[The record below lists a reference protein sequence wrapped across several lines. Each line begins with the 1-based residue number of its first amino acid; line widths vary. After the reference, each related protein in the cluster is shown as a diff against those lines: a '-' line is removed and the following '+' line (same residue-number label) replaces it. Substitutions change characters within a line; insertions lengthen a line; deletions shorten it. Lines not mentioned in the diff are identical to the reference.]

1 MNIEEYIDNI
11 KNSSLEESIKN
22 KRLLIINTKLV
33 KDKMYNEIESDIK
46 NFIIEFNM
54 SGLEYDIEPKINRM
68 IILLKGDILNSD
80 FCKMLESKN
89 IEFTADEL
97 LNYIHSAEFN
107 NGDNLDDVKLSIKL
121 FKLLENINEKNINLK
136 SILLNTINVI
146 LEKNYDKID
155 SNEFNII
162 TKELVQNNT
171 LDELTFKYILE
182 FYNYIESDNLELK

>member
-11 KNSSLEESIKN
+11 KNSNLKKSIKN

-46 NFIIEFNM
+46 KFIIEFNM

-97 LNYIHSAEFN
+97 LNYIHSAEFS
-107 NGDNLDDVKLSIKL
+107 NGDNLDDVKLNIKL
-121 FKLLENINEKNINLK
+121 YKLLENINEKNINLK

-155 SNEFNII
+155 SNEFNIV

>member
-22 KRLLIINTKLV
+22 KRLLIINTKIV

-54 SGLEYDIEPKINRM
+54 SGLEYDIEPKIRHM

-80 FCKMLESKN
+80 FCKMLKSKN
-89 IEFTADEL
+89 IEFTVDEL
-97 LNYIHSAEFN
+97 LNYIHDAELN
-107 NGDNLDDVKLSIKL
+107 KGDNLDDVKLNIKL
-121 FKLLENINEKNINLK
+121 YKLLENINEKNINLK
-136 SILLNTINVI
+136 NILLNTINVI

-155 SNEFNII
+155 GNEFNII
-162 TKELVQNNT
+162 TEELVQNNT
-171 LDELTFKYILE
+171 LDELTFKYIIE
-182 FYNYIESDNLELK
+182 FYNYIELDNLELK

>member
-11 KNSSLEESIKN
+11 KNGNLKKNIKN

-46 NFIIEFNM
+46 KFIIEFNM

-89 IEFTADEL
+89 IEFTVNEL
-97 LNYIHSAEFN
+97 LNYINSAELN
-107 NGDNLDDVKLSIKL
+107 NGDNLDDVKLNIKL
-121 FKLLENINEKNINLK
+121 YKILENINEKNSDLK
-136 SILLNTINVI
+136 STLLNTINVI

-162 TKELVQNNT
+162 TNELVKNNI
-171 LDELTFKYILE
+171 LDDITFNYLTE

>member
-11 KNSSLEESIKN
+11 KNSNLKKSIKN

-46 NFIIEFNM
+46 KFIIEFNM

-97 LNYIHSAEFN
+97 LNYMHSAEFN
-107 NGDNLDDVKLSIKL
+107 NGDNLDDVKLNIKL
-121 FKLLENINEKNINLK
+121 YKLLENINEKNINLK

>member
-1 MNIEEYIDNI
+1 MNLEKYINNI
-11 KNSSLEESIKN
+11 KNSNLTEIIKE
-22 KRLLIINTKLV
+22 KRLLIINTKLK
-33 KDKMYNEIESDIK
+33 KDKMYNEIKLNIN
-46 NFIIEFNM
+46 NFIFEFNM

-107 NGDNLDDVKLSIKL
+107 NGDNLDDVKLNIKL
-121 FKLLENINEKNINLK
+121 YKLLENINEKNINLK

-182 FYNYIESDNLELK
+182 FYNYIKSDNLELK

>member
-11 KNSSLEESIKN
+11 KNSNLKKSIKN

-46 NFIIEFNM
+46 KFIIEFNM

-107 NGDNLDDVKLSIKL
+107 NGDNLDDVKLNIKL
-121 FKLLENINEKNINLK
+121 YKLLENINEKNINLK

-146 LEKNYDKID
+146 LEKIYDKID
-155 SNEFNII
+155 GNEFNII

>member
-11 KNSSLEESIKN
+11 KNSNLKKSIKN

-46 NFIIEFNM
+46 KFIIEFNM

-107 NGDNLDDVKLSIKL
+107 NGDNLDDVKLNIKL
-121 FKLLENINEKNINLK
+121 YKLLENINEKNINLK

-146 LEKNYDKID
+146 LEKIYDKID
-155 SNEFNII
+155 GNEFNII

-171 LDELTFKYILE
+171 LDGLTFKYILE

>member
-1 MNIEEYIDNI
+1 MNLEEYIDNI
-11 KNSSLEESIKN
+11 KNSNLKESIKN

-33 KDKMYNEIESDIK
+33 KDKIYNEIESDIK

-89 IEFTADEL
+89 IEFTVDEL
-97 LNYIHSAEFN
+97 LNYIHSAELN
-107 NGDNLDDVKLSIKL
+107 NGDNLDDVKLNIKL
-121 FKLLENINEKNINLK
+121 YKLLENINEKNINLK
-136 SILLNTINVI
+136 STLLNTINVI

-155 SNEFNII
+155 GNEFNII

-171 LDELTFKYILE
+171 LDELTFKYIIE
-182 FYNYIESDNLELK
+182 FYNYIKSDNLELK

>member
-54 SGLEYDIEPKINRM
+54 SGLEYDIEPKISHM

-97 LNYIHSAEFN
+97 LDYIHSAEFN
-107 NGDNLDDVKLSIKL
+107 NGDNLDDVKINIKL
-121 FKLLENINEKNINLK
+121 YKLLENINEKNINLK

-162 TKELVQNNT
+162 TKELVQNNI

>member
-1 MNIEEYIDNI
+1 MNLEKYINNI
-11 KNSSLEESIKN
+11 KNSNLTEIIKE
-22 KRLLIINTKLV
+22 KRLLIINTKLK
-33 KDKMYNEIESDIK
+33 KDKMYNEIKLNIN
-46 NFIIEFNM
+46 NFIFEFNM

-97 LNYIHSAEFN
+97 LNYIHDAELN
-107 NGDNLDDVKLSIKL
+107 NGDNLDDVKLNIKL
-121 FKLLENINEKNINLK
+121 YKLLENINEKNINLK

-171 LDELTFKYILE
+171 LEELTFKYILE
-182 FYNYIESDNLELK
+182 FYNYIESDKFF

>member
-11 KNSSLEESIKN
+11 KNSNLKKSIKN
-22 KRLLIINTKLV
+22 KRLLITNTKLV

-46 NFIIEFNM
+46 KFIIKFNM
-54 SGLEYDIEPKINRM
+54 SGLEYDIEPKISHM

-107 NGDNLDDVKLSIKL
+107 NGDNLDDVKLNIKL
-121 FKLLENINEKNINLK
+121 YKLLENINEKNINLK

-162 TKELVQNNT
+162 TKELAQNNT

>member
-22 KRLLIINTKLV
+22 KRLLIINTKIV

-54 SGLEYDIEPKINRM
+54 SGLEYDIEPKISHM

-80 FCKMLESKN
+80 FCKILESKN
-89 IEFTADEL
+89 IEFTVDEL
-97 LNYIHSAEFN
+97 LNYIHSAELN
-107 NGDNLDDVKLSIKL
+107 NGDNLDDVKLNIKL
-121 FKLLENINEKNINLK
+121 YKLLENINEKNINLK
-136 SILLNTINVI
+136 STLLNTINVI
-146 LEKNYDKID
+146 LEKTYDKID
-155 SNEFNII
+155 GNEFNVI

-171 LDELTFKYILE
+171 LDELTFKYIIE

>member
-11 KNSSLEESIKN
+11 KNSNLKKSIKN

-46 NFIIEFNM
+46 KFIIEFNM
-54 SGLEYDIEPKINRM
+54 SGLEYDIEHKINRM

-89 IEFTADEL
+89 IEFTVNEL
-97 LNYIHSAEFN
+97 LNYINSAELN
-107 NGDNLDDVKLSIKL
+107 NGDNLDDVKLNIKL
-121 FKLLENINEKNINLK
+121 YKILENINEKNSDLK
-136 SILLNTINVI
+136 STLLNTINVI

>member
-11 KNSSLEESIKN
+11 KNSNLKKSIKN

-54 SGLEYDIEPKINRM
+54 SGLEYDIEPKISHM

-107 NGDNLDDVKLSIKL
+107 NGDNLDDVKLNIKL
-121 FKLLENINEKNINLK
+121 YKLLENINEKNINLK

-146 LEKNYDKID
+146 LEKIYDKID
-155 SNEFNII
+155 GNEFNII

>member
-22 KRLLIINTKLV
+22 KRLLIINTKIV
-33 KDKMYNEIESDIK
+33 KDKMYNEIETDIK

-54 SGLEYDIEPKINRM
+54 SGLEYDIEPKISHM

-80 FCKMLESKN
+80 FCKMLKSKN

-97 LNYIHSAEFN
+97 LDYIHSAELN
-107 NGDNLDDVKLSIKL
+107 NGDNLDDVKLNIKL
-121 FKLLENINEKNINLK
+121 YKLLENINEKNVNLK

-155 SNEFNII
+155 GNEFNII
-162 TKELVQNNT
+162 TKELVQNNI

>member
-11 KNSSLEESIKN
+11 KNSNLKKSIKN

-46 NFIIEFNM
+46 KFIIEFNM
-54 SGLEYDIEPKINRM
+54 SGLEYDIEPKISHM

-107 NGDNLDDVKLSIKL
+107 NGDNLDDVKLNIKL
-121 FKLLENINEKNINLK
+121 YKLLENINEKNINLK

-155 SNEFNII
+155 GNEFNII

-182 FYNYIESDNLELK
+182 FYNYIESDKLF

>member
-1 MNIEEYIDNI
+1 MNLEEYIDNI
-11 KNSSLEESIKN
+11 KNSNLKESIKN

-33 KDKMYNEIESDIK
+33 KDKIYNEIESDIK

-80 FCKMLESKN
+80 FCKMLELKN

-107 NGDNLDDVKLSIKL
+107 NGDNLDDVKLNIKL
-121 FKLLENINEKNINLK
+121 YKLLENINEKNINLK

>member
-54 SGLEYDIEPKINRM
+54 SGLEYDIEPKISHM

-89 IEFTADEL
+89 IEFTVDKL
-97 LNYIHSAEFN
+97 LNYIHDAEFN
-107 NGDNLDDVKLSIKL
+107 NGDNLDDVKINIKL
-121 FKLLENINEKNINLK
+121 YKLLENINEKNINLK

-146 LEKNYDKID
+146 FEKNYDKID
-155 SNEFNII
+155 GNEFNII
-162 TKELVQNNT
+162 TKELVQNNI

>member
-1 MNIEEYIDNI
+1 MNLEKYINNI
-11 KNSSLEESIKN
+11 KKSNLTEIIKE
-22 KRLLIINTKLV
+22 KRLLIINTKLK
-33 KDKMYNEIESDIK
+33 KDKMYNEIKLNIN
-46 NFIIEFNM
+46 NFIFEFNM

-97 LNYIHSAEFN
+97 LNYIHDAELN
-107 NGDNLDDVKLSIKL
+107 NGDNLDDVKLNIKL
-121 FKLLENINEKNINLK
+121 YKLLENINEKNINLK

-182 FYNYIESDNLELK
+182 FYNYIELDNLELK

>member
-11 KNSSLEESIKN
+11 KNSNLKKSIKN
-22 KRLLIINTKLV
+22 KRLLITNTKLV

-46 NFIIEFNM
+46 KFIIEFNM
-54 SGLEYDIEPKINRM
+54 SGLEYDIGPKINRM

-80 FCKMLESKN
+80 FCKLLESKN

-107 NGDNLDDVKLSIKL
+107 NGDNLDDVKLNIKL
-121 FKLLENINEKNINLK
+121 YKLLENINEKNINLK

-182 FYNYIESDNLELK
+182 FYNYIESDKFF

>member
-11 KNSSLEESIKN
+11 KNSNLKKSIKN

-33 KDKMYNEIESDIK
+33 KDKMYNEIESNIK

-80 FCKMLESKN
+80 FCKMLELKN

-107 NGDNLDDVKLSIKL
+107 NGDNLDDVKLNIKL
-121 FKLLENINEKNINLK
+121 YKLLENINEKNINLK

>member
-11 KNSSLEESIKN
+11 KNSNLKKSIKN

-54 SGLEYDIEPKINRM
+54 SGLEYDIEPKISHM

-89 IEFTADEL
+89 IEFTVDKL
-97 LNYIHSAEFN
+97 LNYIHDAEFN
-107 NGDNLDDVKLSIKL
+107 NGDNLDDVKINIKL
-121 FKLLENINEKNINLK
+121 YKLLENINEKNINLK

-155 SNEFNII
+155 GNEFNII
-162 TKELVQNNT
+162 TKELVQNNI

>member
-1 MNIEEYIDNI
+1 
-11 KNSSLEESIKN
+11 
-22 KRLLIINTKLV
+22 
-33 KDKMYNEIESDIK
+33 MYNEIESDIK
-46 NFIIEFNM
+46 KFIIEFNM

-89 IEFTADEL
+89 IEFTVNEL
-97 LNYIHSAEFN
+97 LNYINSAELN
-107 NGDNLDDVKLSIKL
+107 NGDNLDDVKLNIKL
-121 FKLLENINEKNINLK
+121 YKILGNINEKNSDLK
-136 SILLNTINVI
+136 STLLNTINVI

-162 TKELVQNNT
+162 TNELVQNNT

>member
-11 KNSSLEESIKN
+11 KNSNLKKSIKN
-22 KRLLIINTKLV
+22 KRLLITNTKLV

-46 NFIIEFNM
+46 KFIIEFNM

-80 FCKMLESKN
+80 FCKLLESKN
-89 IEFTADEL
+89 IEFTTDEL

-107 NGDNLDDVKLSIKL
+107 NGDNLDDVKLNIKL
-121 FKLLENINEKNINLK
+121 YKLLENINEKNINLK

-162 TKELVQNNT
+162 TKGLVQNNT

>member
-54 SGLEYDIEPKINRM
+54 SGLEYDIEPKISHM
-68 IILLKGDILNSD
+68 IILLKGDILHSD

-89 IEFTADEL
+89 IEFTVNEL
-97 LNYIHSAEFN
+97 LNYIHDAELN
-107 NGDNLDDVKLSIKL
+107 NGDNLDDVKINIKL
-121 FKLLENINEKNINLK
+121 YKILENINEKNSDLK
-136 SILLNTINVI
+136 STLLNTINIV
-146 LEKNYDKID
+146 LNKNYDRID
-155 SNEFNII
+155 INEFSII
-162 TKELVQNNT
+162 TKELVKNNI
-171 LDELTFKYILE
+171 LDDITFNYLTE

>member
-1 MNIEEYIDNI
+1 MNLEKYINNI
-11 KNSSLEESIKN
+11 KNSNLTEIIKE

-46 NFIIEFNM
+46 KFIIEFNM

-89 IEFTADEL
+89 IEFTVNEL
-97 LNYIHSAEFN
+97 LNYINSAELN
-107 NGDNLDDVKLSIKL
+107 NGDNLDDVKLNIKL
-121 FKLLENINEKNINLK
+121 YKILENINEKNSDLK
-136 SILLNTINVI
+136 STLLNTINIV
-146 LEKNYDKID
+146 LNKNYDRID
-155 SNEFNII
+155 INEFSII
-162 TKELVQNNT
+162 TNELVKNNI
-171 LDELTFKYILE
+171 LDDITFNYLTE

>member
-22 KRLLIINTKLV
+22 KRLLIINTKIV

-54 SGLEYDIEPKINRM
+54 SGLEYDIEPKISHM

-89 IEFTADEL
+89 IDFTADEL
-97 LNYIHSAEFN
+97 LDYIHSAELN
-107 NGDNLDDVKLSIKL
+107 NGDNLDDVKINIKL
-121 FKLLENINEKNINLK
+121 YKLLENINEKNVNLK

>member
-11 KNSSLEESIKN
+11 KNSNLKKSIKN

-46 NFIIEFNM
+46 KFIIEFNM

-97 LNYIHSAEFN
+97 LNYIHDAELN
-107 NGDNLDDVKLSIKL
+107 NGDNLDDVKLNIKL
-121 FKLLENINEKNINLK
+121 YKLLENINEKNINLK

-182 FYNYIESDNLELK
+182 FYNYIESDKFF

>member
-1 MNIEEYIDNI
+1 MNLEKYINNI
-11 KNSSLEESIKN
+11 KNSNLKESIKN
-22 KRLLIINTKLV
+22 KRLLIVNTKLV
-33 KDKMYNEIESDIK
+33 KDKIYNEIESDIK

-68 IILLKGDILNSD
+68 IILLKGDILTSD

-97 LNYIHSAEFN
+97 LNYIHSAELN
-107 NGDNLDDVKLSIKL
+107 NGDNLDDVKINIKL
-121 FKLLENINEKNINLK
+121 YKILENINEKNINLK
-136 SILLNTINVI
+136 STLLNTINII
-146 LEKNYDKID
+146 LNKNYDKID
-155 SNEFNII
+155 INEFSII
-162 TKELVQNNT
+162 TKKLVQNNT

>member
-22 KRLLIINTKLV
+22 KRLLIINTKIV
-33 KDKMYNEIESDIK
+33 KDKMYNEIESNIK

-107 NGDNLDDVKLSIKL
+107 NGDNLDDVKLNIKL
-121 FKLLENINEKNINLK
+121 YKLLENINEKNINLK

>member
-11 KNSSLEESIKN
+11 KNSNLKKSIKN
-22 KRLLIINTKLV
+22 KRLLITNTKLV

-46 NFIIEFNM
+46 KFIIEFNM

-68 IILLKGDILNSD
+68 IILLKGYILNSD

-97 LNYIHSAEFN
+97 LNYIHSAEFS
-107 NGDNLDDVKLSIKL
+107 NGDNLDDVKLNIKL
-121 FKLLENINEKNINLK
+121 YKLLENINEKNINLK

>member
-54 SGLEYDIEPKINRM
+54 SGLEYDIEPKISHM

-80 FCKMLESKN
+80 FCKMLKSKN
-89 IEFTADEL
+89 IDFTADEL
-97 LNYIHSAEFN
+97 LDYIHSAELN
-107 NGDNLDDVKLSIKL
+107 NGDNLDDVKLNIKL
-121 FKLLENINEKNINLK
+121 YKLLENINEKNVNLK

>member
-11 KNSSLEESIKN
+11 KNSNLKKSIKN

-46 NFIIEFNM
+46 KFIIEFNM

-107 NGDNLDDVKLSIKL
+107 NGDNLDDVKLNIKL
-121 FKLLENINEKNINLK
+121 YKLLENINEKNINLK

-162 TKELVQNNT
+162 TKGLVQNNT

-182 FYNYIESDNLELK
+182 FYNYIKSDNLELK

>member
-11 KNSSLEESIKN
+11 KNSNLKKSIKN

-46 NFIIEFNM
+46 KFIIEFNV

-80 FCKMLESKN
+80 FCKLLESKN

-107 NGDNLDDVKLSIKL
+107 NGDNLDDVKLNIKL
-121 FKLLENINEKNINLK
+121 YKLLENINEKNINLK

>member
-54 SGLEYDIEPKINRM
+54 SGLEYDIEPKISHM

-80 FCKMLESKN
+80 FCKMLKSKN

-97 LNYIHSAEFN
+97 LDYIHSAELN
-107 NGDNLDDVKLSIKL
+107 NGDNLDDVKLNIKL
-121 FKLLENINEKNINLK
+121 YKLLENINEKNINLK

-182 FYNYIESDNLELK
+182 FYNYIESDNL

>member
-1 MNIEEYIDNI
+1 MNLEKYINNI
-11 KNSSLEESIKN
+11 KNSNLTEIIKE
-22 KRLLIINTKLV
+22 KRLLIINTKLK

-46 NFIIEFNM
+46 KFIIEFNM

-80 FCKMLESKN
+80 FCKLLESKN

-97 LNYIHSAEFN
+97 LNYIHDAELN
-107 NGDNLDDVKLSIKL
+107 NGDNLDDVKLNIKL
-121 FKLLENINEKNINLK
+121 YKLLENINEKNINLK

-162 TKELVQNNT
+162 TKELVQNNI

-182 FYNYIESDNLELK
+182 FYNYIESDKFF

>member
-11 KNSSLEESIKN
+11 KNSNLKKSIKN
-22 KRLLIINTKLV
+22 KRLLITNTKLV
-33 KDKMYNEIESDIK
+33 KDKMYNEIKLNIN
-46 NFIIEFNM
+46 NFIFEFNM

-80 FCKMLESKN
+80 FCKLLESKN

-97 LNYIHSAEFN
+97 LNYIHDAELN
-107 NGDNLDDVKLSIKL
+107 NGDNLDDVKLNIKL
-121 FKLLENINEKNINLK
+121 YKLLENINEKNINLK

>member
-1 MNIEEYIDNI
+1 MNLEKYINNI
-11 KNSSLEESIKN
+11 KNSNLTEIIKE
-22 KRLLIINTKLV
+22 KRLLIINTKLK
-33 KDKMYNEIESDIK
+33 KDKMYNEIKLNIN
-46 NFIIEFNM
+46 NFIFEFNM

-97 LNYIHSAEFN
+97 LNYIHDAELN
-107 NGDNLDDVKLSIKL
+107 NGDNLDDVKLNIKL
-121 FKLLENINEKNINLK
+121 YKLLENINEKNINLK

-162 TKELVQNNT
+162 TKELVQYNT

-182 FYNYIESDNLELK
+182 FYNYIESDKFF

>member
-1 MNIEEYIDNI
+1 VNIEEYIDNI
-11 KNSSLEESIKN
+11 KNSNLKKSIKN
-22 KRLLIINTKLV
+22 KRLLITNTKLV

-46 NFIIEFNM
+46 KFIIEFNM

-80 FCKMLESKN
+80 FCKLLESKN

-107 NGDNLDDVKLSIKL
+107 NGDNLDDVKLNIKL
-121 FKLLENINEKNINLK
+121 YKLLENINEKNINLK

-162 TKELVQNNT
+162 TKGLVQNNT